1 MKLLTADAIP
11 KVLREIPQPPK
22 KLYLLGKLPPEHLI
36 YLTIVGA
43 RNHTSYGKNTCM
55 KLIEGLSGYPIVIVS
70 GLALGIDTIV
80 HDTALRAG
88 LSTVAFPGSG
98 LDPSVLYPRNN
109 FALAQ
114 KILDAGGAIVSEF
127 EPETKAA
134 LWTFPQRNRLMAG
147 ISRATLIIE
156 ATEKSGTLITAR
168 LATEYNRDV
177 MAVPGSIFSEMSAGP
192 HLLLRLGAT
201 PITKSEDILQQLGF
215 DVSATDENKS
225 EKLEALADCSA
236 EEKEIL
242 GLLSEPTERDE
253 IARSLGKPIHEIN
266 TTLSI
271 MEIKGL
277 IREEF
282 GEIRRA

>member
-1 MKLLTADAIP
+1 MKVITGDEIP
-11 KVLREIPQPPK
+11 KALREIPQPPK

-36 YLTIVGA
+36 HLTVVGA
-43 RNHTSYGKNTCM
+43 RNHTSYGKEACS
-55 KLIEGLSGYPIVIVS
+55 KLIEGLAGYPIIVVS
-70 GLALGIDTIV
+70 GLALGIDAVV
-80 HDTALRAG
+80 HETALRVG
-88 LSTVAFPGSG
+88 LTTVAFPGSG

-114 KILDAGGAIVSEF
+114 KIIDAGGAVVSEF

-134 LWTFPQRNRLMAG
+134 LWTFPKRNRLMAG

-177 MAVPGSIFSEMSAGP
+177 MAVPGSIFSDMSSGP

-201 PITKSEDILQQLGF
+201 PVTKSEDILQQLGF
-215 DVSATDENKS
+215 DILEANENKN
-225 EKLEALADCSA
+225 ERLEALANCSD

-242 GLLSEPTERDE
+242 KLLGEPIERDD
-253 IARSLGKPIHEIN
+253 IARSLNRPINEVN
-266 TTLSI
+266 ATLSV

-277 IREEF
+277 IKEEF